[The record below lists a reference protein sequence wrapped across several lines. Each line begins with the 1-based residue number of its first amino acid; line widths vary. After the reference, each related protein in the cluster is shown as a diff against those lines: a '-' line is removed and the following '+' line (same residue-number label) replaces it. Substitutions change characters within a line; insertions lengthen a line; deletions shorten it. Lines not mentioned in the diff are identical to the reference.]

1 VLSVSVA
8 ADGGFFTTFWDLI
21 VKFFS
26 GTPTGAATFGTAATI
41 TTGACFTASGLGA
54 VAGDTIDLSNDISTG
69 SGNCAVIDVFN
80 VTFNCTGFT
89 ISNTGSASDGIRI
102 TAANATVVNCIV
114 RNFTSDNIE
123 ITSTGD
129 NFTIRNVT
137 VLDGSGGSTDGIA
150 LSTADNGL
158 IEDSTINNNTGR
170 IINWASSNDGIIR
183 NNTLNGT
190 GTTGT
195 VNIASSSNVLVQNN
209 NWTTDRDNSSDSID
223 TIGGFNNNYLTV
235 RDHVNVSMRF
245 NIGLCNNCTITNNTL
260 SGNGLIS
267 VFGGNNSVT
276 YNSWSTVDIEGQT
289 SGGIDIGQSSIGTS
303 SGSVAHNTILN
314 GQMMSIAVSSNV
326 DVFNNTLA
334 NISGVGFEITGQNS
348 TIQNNTITNFS
359 GIVFKVFNES
369 TSQAYNNTIANNTV
383 VFNLKVLNT
392 SFNLAGLSTPALP
405 EGTLGISISGDVDDT
420 EIFGN
425 SFSVVNPASL
435 PVGVIGVMST
445 NGSANTVIR
454 ENTFAG
460 LQSAV
465 SITDATGL
473 SIYRNAITD
482 STYKAVSV
490 LFSDLVQI
498 YNNSISAA
506 SPTYGPSQF
515 ESGVEVV
522 DTLLSGP
529 IVQYNNISGY
539 HSGIFL
545 LGADSSKVLDN
556 NVTSASFGVF
566 SVGGLSVNVTNLTVD
581 STVEVG
587 VKFLFTNS
595 SFVMNSTLGSSNSG
609 VEFYMSNSNS
619 LNGSTIGS
627 ASVGMLFDLSSSS
640 NSVGDNVFPGNPND
654 VVCDM
659 FSSTNTGTGNGG
671 PSVVEENGA
680 SGCTIT

>member
-1 VLSVSVA
+1 
-8 ADGGFFTTFWDLI
+8 
-21 VKFFS
+21 
-26 GTPTGAATFGTAATI
+26 
-41 TTGACFTASGLGA
+41 
-54 VAGDTIDLSNDISTG
+54 
-69 SGNCAVIDVFN
+69 
-80 VTFNCTGFT
+80 
-89 ISNTGSASDGIRI
+89 
-102 TAANATVVNCIV
+102 
-114 RNFTSDNIE
+114 
-123 ITSTGD
+123 
-129 NFTIRNVT
+129 
-137 VLDGSGGSTDGIA
+137 
-150 LSTADNGL
+150 
-158 IEDSTINNNTGR
+158 
-170 IINWASSNDGIIR
+170 
-183 NNTLNGT
+183 
-190 GTTGT
+190 
-195 VNIASSSNVLVQNN
+195 
-209 NWTTDRDNSSDSID
+209 
-223 TIGGFNNNYLTV
+223 
-235 RDHVNVSMRF
+235 
-245 NIGLCNNCTITNNTL
+245 
-260 SGNGLIS
+260 
-267 VFGGNNSVT
+267 
-276 YNSWSTVDIEGQT
+276 
-289 SGGIDIGQSSIGTS
+289 
-303 SGSVAHNTILN
+303 
-314 GQMMSIAVSSNV
+314 
-326 DVFNNTLA
+326 
-334 NISGVGFEITGQNS
+334 
-348 TIQNNTITNFS
+348 
-359 GIVFKVFNES
+359 VFKVFNES